1 MKDFIRNKLLE
12 AIKTRHW
19 RLDAYPERIE
29 QSTFKTLD
37 DKHKKIVD
45 DNIKKLESLEF
56 GNDKDKIGVWLYK
69 SPIQIK
75 HPPFKERDK
84 GYLLLAIVNDNEMTT
99 LYWKHRKEGEYDM
112 AIDLDNLIEFSKSK
126 FYDPIKKPITI
137 RNIKAW
143 KRSLEEPKK
152 TKESFKKLKLSSG
165 EVVKYYKNSNKFET
179 IGGEPIKVDDIFDEL
194 PYELQDKVMELLE
207 QNTNNLK

>member
-1 MKDFIRNKLLE
+1 MYLYCIFLPP
-12 AIKTRHW
+12 AS
-19 RLDAYPERIE
+19 
-29 QSTFKTLD
+29 Q
-37 DKHKKIVD
+37 V
-45 DNIKKLESLEF
+45 
-56 GNDKDKIGVWLYK
+56 YK

-126 FYDPIKKPITI
+126 FYDPIKKPVTI

-179 IGGEPIKVDDIFDEL
+179 IGGEPIEVDDIFDEL
-194 PYELQDKVMELLE
+194 PYELQDKVMGLLE